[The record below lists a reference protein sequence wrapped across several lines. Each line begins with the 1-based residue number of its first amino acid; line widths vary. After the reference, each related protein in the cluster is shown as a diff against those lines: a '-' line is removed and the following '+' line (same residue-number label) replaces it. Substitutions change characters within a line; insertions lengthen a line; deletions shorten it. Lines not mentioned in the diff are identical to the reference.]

1 MTISRKGGEEIMC
14 RMRSI
19 RETAQFFKEMD
30 PDTQI
35 TEKTLRNMIAEGTIP
50 AVKTGVKYLINVD
63 LLLNMFGD
71 PADCSAKLNAK
82 FTDFVVNK

>member
-1 MTISRKGGEEIMC
+1 MC

-30 PDTQI
+30 PGTQL

-50 AVKTGVKYLINVD
+50 AVKTGVKYLLNVD
-63 LLLNMFGD
+63 LLLDMFGSNSESPTKIGSKPMD
-71 PADCSAKLNAK
+71 V
-82 FTDFVVNK
+82 VVNK

>member
-1 MTISRKGGEEIMC
+1 MC

-19 RETAQFFKEMD
+19 RETAQFFREMD

-50 AVKTGVKYLINVD
+50 AVRTGVKYLLNVD
-63 LLLNMFGD
+63 LLLDMFGNS
-71 PADCSAKLNAK
+71 ADGLVKLKTKPTEFA
-82 FTDFVVNK
+82 VNK

>member
-1 MTISRKGGEEIMC
+1 MC

-50 AVKTGVKYLINVD
+50 AVKTGVKYLLNVD
-63 LLLNMFGD
+63 LLLDMFGKTSD
-71 PADCSAKLNAK
+71 GSAKLNAK
-82 FTDFVVNK
+82 STNFVVNK

>member
-1 MTISRKGGEEIMC
+1 MC

-50 AVKTGVKYLINVD
+50 AVKTGVKYLLCID
-63 LLLNMFGD
+63 TLLDMFGK
-71 PADCSAKLNAK
+71 PADGSTKLNAK
-82 FTDFVVNK
+82 STDFVVNK

>member
-1 MTISRKGGEEIMC
+1 MC

-50 AVKTGVKYLINVD
+50 AVKTGVKYLLNVD
-63 LLLNMFGD
+63 LLLDMFGNS
-71 PADCSAKLNAK
+71 ADGLVKLSPK
-82 FTDFVVNK
+82 PTEFVVNK

>member
-1 MTISRKGGEEIMC
+1 MC

-35 TEKTLRNMIAEGTIP
+35 TEKTLRIMISEGTIP
-50 AVKTGVKYLINVD
+50 VVKTGVKYLLNVD
-63 LLLNMFGD
+63 ILLDMFGN
-71 PADCSAKLNAK
+71 PENGANKLETK
-82 FTDFVVNK
+82 TVEFCVNK

>member
-1 MTISRKGGEEIMC
+1 MC

-50 AVKTGVKYLINVD
+50 TVKTGVKYLLNVD
-63 LLLNMFGD
+63 LLLDMFGNS
-71 PADCSAKLNAK
+71 ADGLVKLSPK
-82 FTDFVVNK
+82 PTEFVVNK

>member
-1 MTISRKGGEEIMC
+1 MC

-19 RETAQFFKEMD
+19 RETAEIFHQMD

-35 TEKTLRNMIAEGTIP
+35 TEKTLRIMIANGTIP

-63 LLLNMFGD
+63 LLLEMFSSSPLNG
-71 PADCSAKLNAK
+71 SAKVR
-82 FTDFVVNK
+82 DEHEFVINK